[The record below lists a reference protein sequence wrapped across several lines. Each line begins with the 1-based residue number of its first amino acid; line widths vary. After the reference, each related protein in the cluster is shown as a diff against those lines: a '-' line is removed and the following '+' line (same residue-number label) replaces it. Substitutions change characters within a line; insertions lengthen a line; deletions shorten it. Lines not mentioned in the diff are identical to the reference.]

1 MSSLPFFLCNINTPK
16 PQKKFNKFLS
26 IDTSSLGKVECSS
39 MNSLSNFMNIICHEL
54 TKKSKAS
61 TSFHFVS
68 HKNIV
73 SSIGLNAR
81 SSFKAKLNDLYNEV
95 NLTEQTEPRKRRQ
108 ISNVDTLKYIKS
120 RNKNSTLQLQY
131 VNTNKEYKMNQIMKM
146 INKNCDGNLTIS
158 TVSERR
164 TKASEDL
171 TEDI

>member
-1 MSSLPFFLCNINTPK
+1 MT
-16 PQKKFNKFLS
+16 
-26 IDTSSLGKVECSS
+26 D
-39 MNSLSNFMNIICHEL
+39 
-54 TKKSKAS
+54 
-61 TSFHFVS
+61 
-68 HKNIV
+68 
-73 SSIGLNAR
+73 
-81 SSFKAKLNDLYNEV
+81 
-95 NLTEQTEPRKRRQ
+95 QTDPRKRRQ

-120 RNKNSTLQLQY
+120 RNKNSTLQLHY

>member
-1 MSSLPFFLCNINTPK
+1 MSSLPFFLRNINTSK
-16 PQKKFNKFLS
+16 QQKKFNKFFS

-39 MNSLSNFMNIICHEL
+39 MNSLSNFMNIICHDF
-54 TKKSKAS
+54 TKKTKAS

-68 HKNIV
+68 HKKIV
-73 SSIGLNAR
+73 SSSGLKSR
-81 SSFKAKLNDLYNEV
+81 SSFKEKLNDLYSEV

-120 RNKNSTLQLQY
+120 RNKNSTLQLKY
-131 VNTNKEYKMNQIMKM
+131 VGTNKEYRMNQIMKM

-158 TVSERR
+158 TISERR